1 MALGPTAIYGYM
13 SLPTSRSELAGGAFL
28 LAPDLA
34 VTCAHVV
41 RDHLG
46 LGSVTPDEAPHGVIK
61 LRFPAIDCERDG
73 NVIPGGW
80 HADPQEGGARPLRD
94 VALIHLAKPVNDPE
108 VLVIPLA
115 VTSPPPGGRG
125 WIVGAGPGWQEHQQE
140 IKVELGYAANAR
152 GRWQVTDQRG
162 HGATVAPGFSGS
174 PLFGESMTVI
184 WGMVQQ
190 VGDPGERTTLVLGAD
205 RLHEALSAAEIAP
218 RASVRGFR
226 SLNVRFVRG
235 GLGDEERAD
244 KAVEIAPVDA
254 PKSVRKKPGT
264 PERKVRRAGPQRRN
278 WGLDRLNIE
287 PLWALGLRGEG
298 VRIGDISTGVE
309 ASHRLLKGR
318 VSAYARFD
326 HLGTRV
332 PHAQP
337 RDTDGVGTHTA
348 GILVGA
354 DKGSSVGVAPNAEL
368 YVAEA
373 LEGGD
378 LFARVLGSVDWMLE
392 NEVRVLNLSFG
403 LREYS
408 PDFETVIAVL
418 RQKDVICVASVG
430 NEGPDTSRSPG
441 NYRDVISVGAIDA
454 RDQVAPFSSSQRFN
468 VKSESAFSVPSVV
481 APGVS
486 IVSAV
491 GKSGMAAFAGTSM
504 ASAYVAG
511 LAALL
516 RQAAPQARAVD
527 IRDAIFA
534 SSKKPRRQSPVRFG
548 HGVPNGVEA
557 IRHLARKDLI
567 DPGFLK
573 RWSP

>member
-1 MALGPTAIYGYM
+1 MALGPAAIYGYM
-13 SLPTSRSELAGGAFL
+13 SLSTSQSELAGGAFL
-28 LAPDLA
+28 LAPDLV

-46 LGSVTPDEAPHGVIK
+46 LGRVTPDEAPQGVIK

-80 HADPQEGGARPLRD
+80 HGDPKEGGARLLRD
-94 VALIHLAKPVNDPE
+94 VALIHLTEPVNDPE
-108 VLVIPLA
+108 VLIVPLA
-115 VTSPPPGGRG
+115 VTSPPPGGG
-125 WIVGAGPGWQEHQQE
+125 AWIVGAGPGWQEHQQE
-140 IKVELGYAANAR
+140 IKVELGHAANAR
-152 GRWQVTDQRG
+152 GRWQVTDLRG
-162 HGATVAPGFSGS
+162 HGATVVPGFSGS

-205 RLHEALSAAEIAP
+205 RLHEALRVAEIAP
-218 RASVRGFR
+218 RASVRSYP
-226 SLNVRFVRG
+226 SLNVRVVRG

-244 KAVEIAPVDA
+244 KAAEIAPDDA
-254 PKSVRKKPGT
+254 PKNVRKKPGT
-264 PERKVRRAGPQRRN
+264 IERKVRRAGPQRRN
-278 WGLDRLNIE
+278 WGLERLNIE
-287 PLWALGLRGEG
+287 PLWALGLRGQG

-318 VSAYARFD
+318 VKAYARFD
-326 HLGTRV
+326 QLGTRV
-332 PHAQP
+332 PGAQP
-337 RDTDGVGTHTA
+337 RDTGQVGTHTA

-354 DKGSSVGVAPNAEL
+354 DKGTSVGVAPNAEL

-373 LEGGD
+373 LEGGN
-378 LFARVLGSVDWMLE
+378 FFSRVLGSVDWMLE
-392 NEVRVLNLSFG
+392 NEVTVLNLSFG
-403 LREYS
+403 LHAYS

-418 RQKDVICVASVG
+418 RQKDVICVAAVG

-454 RDQVAPFSSSQRFN
+454 RDKIAPFSSSQRFN

-486 IVSAV
+486 IVSTV
-491 GKSGMAAFAGTSM
+491 GKSGLSAFDGTSS
-504 ASAYVAG
+504 ASAHVAG

-534 SSKKPRRQSPVRFG
+534 SSKKPPRQSPVRVG
-548 HGVPNGVEA
+548 HGVPDGVEA
-557 IRHLARKDLI
+557 IRYLARKGLV
-567 DPGFLK
+567 DPGFLAH
-573 RWSP
+573 WSP